1 MATITKRRTADG
13 KIRYRVQVRIK
24 QSGSLV
30 HVESRTFS
38 TLATARSWARAREE
52 LLSSPEE
59 LAKARHAVVTLGDLI
74 DRYLTETAAHRAPG
88 RSKGAAL
95 KALKK
100 TDLAA
105 RNVLTLR
112 PRHILDHLITRRQGG
127 TAGATALQ
135 DLVWV
140 GVVMRYA
147 RRVWGIPID
156 TGVWEDAAAS
166 AKSEKVVTRP
176 RKRVRRPSAD
186 ELRRIEA
193 WFSARKRTAIPMDL
207 VMWLA
212 IYSARRQDELCRI
225 RLADLNEGVGTY
237 WVRDLK
243 HPDGSKG
250 NDKLAL
256 LPAPGWAVVRVI
268 KARVPKSDDGRLLP
282 FNPRTVSAYWAR
294 ACKMLGIKDLH
305 FHDLRHEACS
315 RLAEDG
321 KTIPEIQQVS
331 LHDSWS
337 SLQRYVQVTRQD
349 RVEWSGL
356 AADKAPAAG

>member
-1 MATITKRRTADG
+1 MATITKRRTAKG
-13 KIRYRVQVRIK
+13 EIRYRVQVRIK
-24 QSGSLV
+24 RAGEIV
-30 HVESRTFS
+30 HSECKTFA

-52 LLSSPEE
+52 LLSNPEE

-74 DRYLTETAAHRAPG
+74 GRYLTETAPHRAPG
-88 RSKGAAL
+88 RTKGAAL
-95 KALKK
+95 KALKL
-100 TDLAA
+100 TDLAE

-127 TAGATALQ
+127 TAGSTALQ

-147 RRVWGIPID
+147 RRVWGIPVD
-156 TGVWEDAAAS
+156 TGVWEDAAAT
-166 AKSEKVVTRP
+166 AKAEKLVLRP

-186 ELRRIEA
+186 ELRRLEA
-193 WFSARKRTAIPMDL
+193 WFARRRRSEIPMDL

-225 RLADLNEGVGTY
+225 KRADLNEGVGTY

-243 HPDGSKG
+243 HPDGAKG

-256 LPAPGWAVVRVI
+256 LPAPGWQVITAI
-268 KARVPKSDDGRLLP
+268 KARVPDPEDGRLLP
-282 FNPRTVSAYWAR
+282 FNTRTVSSLWAR
-294 ACKMLGIKDLH
+294 GCKMLGIKDLH

-315 RLAEDG
+315 RMAEDR

-356 AADKAPAAG
+356 AADKVPAAG